1 MGNCYPEKNNVD
13 RGEADTEDEDEDE
26 DDTELQCNYIY
37 NDNVNRNLESD
48 IHHHMVFHII
58 AENTLSE

>member
-26 DDTELQCNYIY
+26 DDTELQCNYIQT
-37 NDNVNRNLESD
+37 DNVNRNWERD
-48 IHHHMVFHII
+48 IHHHM
-58 AENTLSE
+58 